1 MKRIM
6 FNDWQEM
13 ALKKDIEKIIRR
25 MDSNDTVFY
34 SVCWEITITFA
45 AIFIENLID
54 IGNIKSCILLL
65 IFLLAVLPP
74 LIIIAARF
82 VMLIL
87 RILEVRK
94 GNLSIREFV
103 DRFDNQVSYWVM
115 MSNSYGKILSEMESE
130 EEEFIFIY
138 QEGCYYNNKA
148 MDELYRMK
156 PVIDKVFSNVQ
167 KKVKRKR
174 LVEIQRLINTQNLII
189 ANQNMLDTCIIPYEN
204 HLPVIEQQKLNLEYR
219 EAFDE
224 FIEDVQKCFGNRG
237 NTNYSECI

>member
-45 AIFIENLID
+45 AIFVESLIGIEN
-54 IGNIKSCILLL
+54 IKCCILFLV
-65 IFLLAVLPP
+65 FLLAVLPP
-74 LIIIAARF
+74 LIIISSKFIR
-82 VMLIL
+82 LIL
-87 RILEVRK
+87 KILEVRK

-115 MSNSYGKILSEMESE
+115 MSNSYGKILLETESE

-138 QEGCYYNNKA
+138 QEGCHYNNKA
-148 MDELYRMK
+148 MDELYKMK

-167 KKVKRKR
+167 EKVKRKR
-174 LVEIQRLINTQNLII
+174 LVEVQRLINTQDLII
-189 ANQNMLDTCIIPYEN
+189 ANQNMLDRCIVPYEN
-204 HLPVIEQQKLNLEYR
+204 HPPIIEQKKLNLEYR
-219 EAFDE
+219 KAFEE
-224 FIEDVQKCFGNRG
+224 FINDVQKCFGSRG
-237 NTNYSECI
+237 NANYSTCI

>member
-45 AIFIENLID
+45 AIFVESLIGIEN
-54 IGNIKSCILLL
+54 IKCCILFLV
-65 IFLLAVLPP
+65 FLLAVLPP
-74 LIIIAARF
+74 LIIFSSKFIR
-82 VMLIL
+82 LIL
-87 RILEVRK
+87 KIIEVRK

-115 MSNSYGKILSEMESE
+115 MSNSYGKILLETEGE

-148 MDELYRMK
+148 MDELYKMK
-156 PVIDKVFSNVQ
+156 PVVDKVFSNVQ
-167 KKVKRKR
+167 EKVKRKR
-174 LVEIQRLINTQNLII
+174 LVEVQRLINTQDLII
-189 ANQNMLDTCIIPYEN
+189 ANQNMLDRCIVPYEN
-204 HLPVIEQQKLNLEYR
+204 HPPIIEQKKLNLEYR
-219 EAFDE
+219 KAFEE
-224 FIEDVQKCFGNRG
+224 FINGVQKCFGSRG
-237 NTNYSECI
+237 NANYSTCI